1 MAQLVI
7 ELKQHT
13 PILHFQHGQQGATL
27 RATEVKPK
35 LDKFIHQ
42 VFERKKLSLN
52 PDWLI
57 GPDKRALDYK
67 MRIRLKG
74 EGRQEFWVRSISDKG
89 IQAPNPIAIIKK
101 SPYFAQM
108 EADQDLK
115 ERFDFQ
121 QWNTIGKK
129 GLLWHYP
136 LEITIFSLHKD
147 LLAELSKRIEDFFIC
162 TNFGTRSDK
171 GFGSFTVSRINGSA
185 PTKQADRVLPNHFD
199 FVYKKKY
206 AITNADAIAL
216 ENEIFKIIA
225 DDFMKIR
232 NYMEAYVKN
241 GTEWGNGLEWDRNY
255 FKKIVQK
262 QETDANDYLYVR
274 GLLGLPSFYS
284 YEQLPGEPVVNV
296 REDSGEIERFPS
308 PLLFKVIQGYIYILG
323 NKDAID
329 CMLDRDIE
337 VDCSVS
343 EEITYML
350 TPESF
355 DLDNYLSSA
364 IQAKKLNY
372 KKLIRNNKRV

>member
-57 GPDKRALDYK
+57 GPDKRALDDK

-147 LLAELSKRIEDFFIC
+147 LLAELSKRIEDFFI
-162 TNFGTRSDK
+162 
-171 GFGSFTVSRINGSA
+171 SFLFFFICRR
-185 PTKQADRVLPNHFD
+185 KL
-199 FVYKKKY
+199 
-206 AITNADAIAL
+206 
-216 ENEIFKIIA
+216 
-225 DDFMKIR
+225 
-232 NYMEAYVKN
+232 KN
-241 GTEWGNGLEWDRNY
+241 R
-255 FKKIVQK
+255 FFIV
-262 QETDANDYLYVR
+262 
-274 GLLGLPSFYS
+274 
-284 YEQLPGEPVVNV
+284 
-296 REDSGEIERFPS
+296 
-308 PLLFKVIQGYIYILG
+308 
-323 NKDAID
+323 
-329 CMLDRDIE
+329 
-337 VDCSVS
+337 
-343 EEITYML
+343 
-350 TPESF
+350 
-355 DLDNYLSSA
+355 
-364 IQAKKLNY
+364 
-372 KKLIRNNKRV
+372 